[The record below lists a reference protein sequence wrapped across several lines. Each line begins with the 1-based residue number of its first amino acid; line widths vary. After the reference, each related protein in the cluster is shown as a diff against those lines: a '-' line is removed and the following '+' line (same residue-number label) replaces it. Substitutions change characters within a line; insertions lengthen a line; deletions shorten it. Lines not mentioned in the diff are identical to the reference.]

1 MRRNNGSSSM
11 QTLKSLNARSSSNKL
26 SSNSVRG
33 FFVVLIIIAVSLSAL
48 AVHLTTKLNN
58 NDANKTNSMIISTP
72 EQQKLQKASAAG
84 DNAQTHIVEQQQQQ
98 QQTHIVQ
105 QQQQAYP
112 NGPRTDPKYANDR
125 VYCMVPF
132 IWNEEIYDIIMKTWG
147 KRCNVIHF
155 ITDSEVVVDGK
166 LQGDKII
173 HHSAGDKAY
182 KQNWEFPEG
191 TFPSNVKFIN
201 MTRPW
206 TGCNDKKSGEA
217 KVCRHIWEKMWRSWV
232 SRKRWFTATFCLQ
245 IMIVVVLI
253 HFFNLS

>member
-1 MRRNNGSSSM
+1 MRSNGSSSK

-33 FFVVLIIIAVSLSAL
+33 FFVVLIIIAVALSAL

-58 NDANKTNSMIISTP
+58 DAKKTNNNIIISTP
-72 EQQKLQKASAAG
+72 EQQKLQKASAAS

-98 QQTHIVQ
+98 Q
-105 QQQQAYP
+105 AYP
-112 NGPRTDPKYANDR
+112 NGPKTDPKYANDR

-232 SRKRWFTATFCLQ
+232 STKWFTDFLFANNDCCCLNS
-245 IMIVVVLI
+245 
-253 HFFNLS
+253 FFLSIIIGICCR

>member
-1 MRRNNGSSSM
+1 MMRNNGSSST

-33 FFVVLIIIAVSLSAL
+33 FFVVLIIIAVALSAL

-58 NDANKTNSMIISTP
+58 DAKITNNMIISTP
-72 EQQKLQKASAAG
+72 EQQKLQKASSAAS
-84 DNAQTHIVEQQQQQ
+84 DNAQTHIVQQQQ

-232 SRKRWFTATFCLQ
+232 SKR
-245 IMIVVVLI
+245 
-253 HFFNLS
+253 